1 MFNSIQLFGLV
12 LLGGL
17 VAGEI
22 SRRYFT
28 LPRTTGYVLFGVL
41 IGQSGLNWVTP
52 LHVESAQ
59 LFIDLALGLT
69 RLADQP
75 PHLYAELMSTLEQD
89 RQLVTMGIFR
99 PSVLE
104 TDAELEKISPNS
116 PRALQPLRQKL
127 AATQLQQNRLQAE
140 EALHPPA
147 TATSQP
153 EDQQQRM
160 CSLNNRAA
168 VYLVPC

>member
-1 MFNSIQLFGLV
+1 MKIRDGFVCRGHLGRMRRNNSD
-12 LLGGL
+12 
-17 VAGEI
+17 
-22 SRRYFT
+22 T
-28 LPRTTGYVLFGVL
+28 LARKP
-41 IGQSGLNWVTP
+41 
-52 LHVESAQ
+52 
-59 LFIDLALGLT
+59 
-69 RLADQP
+69 
-75 PHLYAELMSTLEQD
+75 MSTLEQD